1 VEPLIEE
8 PFTADACFHLFLLI
22 KRV

>member
-8 PFTADACFHLFLLI
+8 SFTTDTCFHLFLLI

>member
-8 PFTADACFHLFLLI
+8 SLATDTSFHLFLLI